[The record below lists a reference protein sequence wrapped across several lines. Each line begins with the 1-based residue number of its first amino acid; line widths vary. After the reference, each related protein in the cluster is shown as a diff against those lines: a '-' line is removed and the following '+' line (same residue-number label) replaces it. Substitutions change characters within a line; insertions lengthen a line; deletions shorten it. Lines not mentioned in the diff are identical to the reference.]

1 MEFEN
6 IKELIK
12 IFDKSSV
19 SKIKISKDDF
29 SIDLEKATAEVVT
42 VAAPKVV
49 AQPMPMAVEQV
60 QHSEAHSTPS
70 SAPKT
75 ELKGEII
82 TSPMVGTFYKAPSP
96 DSAPYAK
103 VGEYVK
109 KGQPMAIIE
118 AMKIMNEIEAEFD
131 CKILEICVEDG
142 QPVEY
147 DMPLFRV
154 EKA

>member
-19 SKIKISKDDF
+19 TKIKITREDF
-29 SIDLEKATAEVVT
+29 SIDLEKATSEVLT
-42 VAAPKVV
+42 VAAPRAVQQVQTMVAANAETDVVV
-49 AQPMPMAVEQV
+49 AA
-60 QHSEAHSTPS
+60 AK
-70 SAPKT
+70 A

-82 TSPMVGTFYKAPSP
+82 TSPMVGTLYSAPSP

-103 VGEYVK
+103 VGDIVK
-109 KGQPMAIIE
+109 KGQPLAIIE

-131 CKILEICVEDG
+131 CKILEVCVSDG

-154 EKA
+154 EKV

>member
-6 IKELIK
+6 VKELIK

-19 SKIKISKDDF
+19 SKLKISKEDF
-29 SIDLEKATAEVVT
+29 SIDLEKATAEVVQM
-42 VAAPKVV
+42 AAPRVV
-49 AQPMPMAVEQV
+49 QQAVPMM
-60 QHSEAHSTPS
+60 EASGEVVV
-70 SAPKT
+70 SAPKA

-109 KGQPMAIIE
+109 KGQPLAIIE

-131 CKILEICVEDG
+131 CKVLEICVDDG

>member
-19 SKIKISKDDF
+19 TKIKIAKEDF
-29 SIDLEKATAEVVT
+29 SIDLEKATTEVIS
-42 VAAPKVV
+42 VAAPKQLQQTQSVQPVSTEQEGTAAAPV
-49 AQPMPMAVEQV
+49 A
-60 QHSEAHSTPS
+60 
-70 SAPKT
+70 
-75 ELKGEII
+75 KGEII
-82 TSPMVGTFYKAPSP
+82 TSPMVGTFYTAPSP

-103 VGEYVK
+103 AGDVIR
-109 KGQPMAIIE
+109 KGQPLAIIE

-131 CKILEICVEDG
+131 CKILEVCVADG

>member
-19 SKIKISKDDF
+19 TKIKISREDF
-29 SIDLEKATAEVVT
+29 TIDLEKATSEVLT
-42 VAAPKVV
+42 VAAPR
-49 AQPMPMAVEQV
+49 AVQQV
-60 QHSEAHSTPS
+60 QTVTVASTETEA
-70 SAPKT
+70 AVAVAKT

-82 TSPMVGTFYKAPSP
+82 TSPMVGTLYSAPSP

-103 VGEYVK
+103 VGDIIK
-109 KGQPMAIIE
+109 KGQPLAIIE

-131 CKILEICVEDG
+131 CKILEVCVSDG

-154 EKA
+154 EKV